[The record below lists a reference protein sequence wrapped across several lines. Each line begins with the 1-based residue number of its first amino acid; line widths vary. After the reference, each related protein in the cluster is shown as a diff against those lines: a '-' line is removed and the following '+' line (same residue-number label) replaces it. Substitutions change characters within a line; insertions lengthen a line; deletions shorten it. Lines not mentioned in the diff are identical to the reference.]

1 MEKKIILDK
10 DIKVAVRELGK
21 AGVFGIKRKKIN
33 YQLQIPCGVLVI
45 VASNSKGKIEITPD
59 SVDTVKKEIRI
70 QGQVYKYKEA

>member
-21 AGVFGIKRKKIN
+21 VGVFGIKSKKID
-33 YQLQIPCGVLVI
+33 YQLQISCGVLVI